1 MAEPSRI
8 ERFAEAYLEMAKRA
22 KYRPAAPGDGMGNV
36 SLSDEEARDPDRL
49 MREAKEY
56 AARFLEADNATKHSI
71 GVSNYTTN
79 RALVYVIEAA
89 RSLCG
94 AADSLA
100 LDLLQMAIDEIKRSK
115 HQ

>member
-8 ERFAEAYLEMAKRA
+8 ERFTEAYIEMAKRA
-22 KYRPAAPGDGMGNV
+22 KYRPVAPGDGLGNV
-36 SLSDEEARDPDRL
+36 SLSAEEARDPDRL

-56 AARFLEADNATKHSI
+56 AARFLAADDAHQHSV
-71 GVSNYTTN
+71 GVSNYATN

-94 AADSLA
+94 ATDNLA
-100 LDLLQMAIDEIKRSK
+100 LNLLQMAIDEIRRSK
-115 HQ
+115 A